1 MAILRL
7 KYQAA
12 NSMVPPRLNQ
22 VDISQFEHT
31 GFVEIRFTHEGTFYT
46 FKVPFKRPFSKK
58 PVLSSTINLN
68 GGADRNLEFNEFE
81 ERFNPENLAEIK
93 IECNYSII

>member
-12 NSMVPPRLNQ
+12 NSKIPTRLNQ

-31 GFVEIRFTHEGTFYT
+31 GFVELRFTYEGTLYT
-46 FKVPFKRPFSKK
+46 FKVPFKRPFSKR
-58 PVLSSTINLN
+58 PILSSTINLN
-68 GGADRNLEFNEFE
+68 GGSQRNLEFNEFE
-81 ERFNPENLAEIK
+81 ERLNPENLAEIK